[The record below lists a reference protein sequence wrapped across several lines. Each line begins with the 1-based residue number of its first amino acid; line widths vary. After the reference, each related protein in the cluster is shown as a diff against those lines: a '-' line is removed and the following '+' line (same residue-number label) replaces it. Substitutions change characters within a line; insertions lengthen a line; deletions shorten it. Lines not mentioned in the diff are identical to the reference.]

1 MARGHLPL
9 LYVRDLRS
17 IIPRTK
23 RMTFL
28 PSEFVYP
35 VSASLCAVVGSVFDV
50 KSRRVPN
57 FVTGTGF
64 VVGLSLHLALGGW
77 RQLLLSFA
85 GGLVCGIVFLVF
97 YLAGGMG
104 AGDVKLITAVG
115 ALAGFS
121 QIGYL
126 LILTALAGGVMAIAL
141 ALVRGRLRETV
152 MNVAVLATHHS
163 EQGLRP
169 HPDLNVT
176 NVQTLRLPYALAIAA
191 GSLLTL
197 YFQVI

>member
-1 MARGHLPL
+1 
-9 LYVRDLRS
+9 
-17 IIPRTK
+17 
-23 RMTFL
+23 MTL
-28 PSEFVYP
+28 VQNEFVYLAG
-35 VSASLCAVVGSVFDV
+35 ASLCAVAGSVYDV

-57 FVTGTGF
+57 FVTGPGF
-64 VVGLSLHLALGGW
+64 LLGLSIHLALGGW
-77 RQLLLSFA
+77 RQLLTSFA
-85 GGLVCGIVFLVF
+85 GGLICGLIFLVF

-104 AGDVKLITAVG
+104 AGDVKLIAAVG
-115 ALAGFS
+115 SIAGLS
-121 QIGYL
+121 HVSYL
-126 LILTALAGGVMAIAL
+126 LVLTAIAGGLMAIGL
-141 ALVRGRLRETV
+141 ALFRGRLRETV

-163 EQGLRP
+163 QEGLRP